1 MFEHWQTII
10 EAGGRSS
17 ICMYRFRYQYQSAA
31 SVNTESLINNDFIGQ
46 PNLRFADN
54 DLDFIRMMIREEDP
68 DTLTTNCK
76 LKVIWNCEKPPK
88 TTRQCE
94 ATREIMR

>member
-1 MFEHWQTII
+1 
-10 EAGGRSS
+10 
-17 ICMYRFRYQYQSAA
+17 MYRFRYRYQSAA
-31 SVNTESLINNDFIGQ
+31 SANTESFINNDFIGQ

-76 LKVIWNCEKPPK
+76 LKVIQNWENHPK
-88 TTRQCE
+88 LLD
-94 ATREIMR
+94 IVG